1 MAGAARILGEL
12 AEDDIDWLLL
22 AGDARAMPAGAVLI
36 EEGAPVGALFIVLD
50 GLLSV
55 AGAAANGRRAEQRG
69 SGDILGEMSFVDGR
83 PPSAT
88 VTALED
94 STVFAVPAHSLRTK
108 LQLDAGFSARFHRAV
123 AVFLADRLR
132 GTSGAPGAPAR
143 LAAASALGGNVH
155 LAQGRFDRLV
165 SRLSGDRPIVLT
177 GNDLTIET
185 VIRVAEQRD
194 AVDVSATARD
204 RVARSRA
211 IIERLAA
218 SDDPVYGLNTGL
230 GALKH
235 LRVDA

>member
-94 STVFAVPAHSLRTK
+94 SVVFAIPADSLLSK

-132 GTSGAPGAPAR
+132 SSIGADDRAGEVGRGSALAGTCTSPRPDSNGWSSGS
-143 LAAASALGGNVH
+143 LASA
-155 LAQGRFDRLV
+155 
-165 SRLSGDRPIVLT
+165 
-177 GNDLTIET
+177 
-185 VIRVAEQRD
+185 
-194 AVDVSATARD
+194 
-204 RVARSRA
+204 RSC
-211 IIERLAA
+211 
-218 SDDPVYGLNTGL
+218 
-230 GALKH
+230 
-235 LRVDA
+235 